1 MIYLFTVACTEAT
14 SARWWSALL
23 ASDRSHCFD
32 RLTGRLEP
40 EEGHAARLAWLSGLS
55 AGADE
60 DTAARHA
67 VLRGFP
73 AYLERHWE
81 ESRFGPHHVGNA
93 DHAVQP
99 LLLGLWLLWPAMRF
113 VFAQRDGVS
122 AVAAELEAGTGGT
135 TFETACRSWAAR
147 AELTL
152 DRRRLLERRG
162 ASVLVAD
169 LDRVAAEPR
178 ELERVW
184 TAIPGDWERYAAA
197 KRDEAAAIAAQL
209 RSPAEAW
216 ESWTDAQREQFTAL
230 CGPAQRALGYRLPG
244 DRRPIGLRRSRAR

>member
-1 MIYLFTVACTEAT
+1 MIYLFTVACNEAT

-23 ASDRSHCFD
+23 TSDRSHCFD
-32 RLTGRLEP
+32 RLTAQLEP
-40 EEGHAARLAWLSGLS
+40 ERSHAARFAWLGGLA

-93 DHAVQP
+93 DDAVQP
-99 LLLGLWLLWPAMRF
+99 LLLGLWLLWPEMRF

-122 AVAAELEAGTGGT
+122 AVAAELEASGAP
-135 TFETACRSWAAR
+135 FETVCRDWAAR

-152 DRRRLLERRG
+152 DRRRLLEQRG

-169 LDRVAAEPR
+169 LDRVVAEPR
-178 ELERVW
+178 ALEAVW

-197 KRDEAAAIAAQL
+197 KRDEAAAVAAQL
-209 RSPAEAW
+209 RPPAATWEAW
-216 ESWTDAQREQFTAL
+216 DAGSRAL
-230 CGPAQRALGYRLPG
+230 FAEVCGPAQQALGYRLPG
-244 DRRPIGLRRSRAR
+244 GRRPSGLRRPRAR